1 MKHRALWILPSLLVS
16 IFFLQQSGVLDIS
29 YIKIKTHELKWTLL
43 DYSYH
48 PKDGDIFTIGQ
59 TVSNF
64 NYEDALIAIQPS
76 YDQLLYHDVEEIS
89 EERDY
94 IDFIDP
100 IEKSLYTDDYII
112 QLCLDKE
119 YIEIKDS
126 TIFRTIGNLE
136 ILGYYELYNR
146 NSGELL
152 YKVDDEKWWIRDK
165 MTFYGIS
172 SRSFIKNKI
181 DEIWLAQVSNE
192 ASSFVEE
199 YERPGL
205 LALSYYYSPEY
216 ADQVGEYFEKI
227 DQAILPKK
235 N

>member
-1 MKHRALWILPSLLVS
+1 MKHRVLWILPSLLVS
-16 IFFLQQSGVLDIS
+16 VFLLQQSGVLDIS
-29 YIKIKTHELKWTLL
+29 YLKIKTHELKWTLH
-43 DYSYH
+43 DYGYH
-48 PKDGDIFTIGQ
+48 PIDGDILTIGQ

-64 NYEDALIAIQPS
+64 NYEDALIAFSPS
-76 YDQLLYHDVEEIS
+76 YDQLLYQDLEEIS

-100 IEKSLYTDDYII
+100 IEKSLYTEDYII
-112 QLCLDKE
+112 QLCLYKE

-136 ILGYYELYNR
+136 ILGYYELYHR

-152 YKVDDEKWWIRDK
+152 YKVDDEKWWIRDQ
-165 MTFYGIS
+165 MTFYGIA

-181 DEIWLAQVSNE
+181 EEIWLAQVSNE
-192 ASSFVEE
+192 ASYFVEE

-205 LALSYYYSPEY
+205 IALSYSSSPEY
-216 ADQVGEYFEKI
+216 TEQVGEYFDKI
-227 DQAILPKK
+227 DPAILPKK